1 VDTTDLE
8 ALLQW
13 ITPEIIDGLDNS
25 VKEQYKSHLVVI
37 LRRRLG
43 VPLQKTEHQN
53 LLKLLIFKKL
63 VAVESKSGDIIKY
76 HSPVFP
82 QIDL

>member
-1 VDTTDLE
+1 MDTTDLE

-13 ITPEIIDGLDNS
+13 ITLEIIDSLDNS
-25 VKEQYKSHLVVI
+25 VKDQYKSHLVVI

-43 VPLQKTEHQN
+43 VPLQKTEHQK
-53 LLKLLIFKKL
+53 LLELLIFKKL
-63 VAVESKSGDIIKY
+63 VPVESKSGDMIKY
-76 HSPVFP
+76 RSPVFP